1 MHTYIDAHMYS
12 HSCSCIIA
20 TVILADC
27 AVDFGRVTTENDL
40 CQDVSSEIMISL
52 TGEDRSREVEHV
64 DTYESNLFQAIFS
77 GRLQQIMD
85 ELFPGSPVSI
95 LTGTGLAPT
104 EPPNTGSDNLSPGA
118 TAGITMA
125 ILLLALVPL
134 TIFLIRRQRVPP
146 EHKND
151 YAPYEAD
158 GENDIGDM
166 PKESSIS
173 VYTDDNIGETATVG
187 AAATLGASQA
197 DYGKAKVSRS
207 AFEAMEAGEDLVAE
221 PGMDVAPD
229 SSSNAGS
236 SGWSSSA
243 GISSMNTG
251 SMDESADMAAAA
263 GIGMGL
269 AAIGATS
276 ALSRKIDKDKRGY
289 VFWNGIRVCG
299 LAWFVLLYSHVSIFL
314 HHFHLQRGRR
324 RCSHYTGSFPRS
336 VGQSD

>member
-1 MHTYIDAHMYS
+1 MYS
-12 HSCSCIIA
+12 QSCSAII
-20 TVILADC
+20 VILVINIVIVIVVTDC
-27 AVDFGRVTTENDL
+27 AVDFGRVTDENDL
-40 CQDVSSEIMISL
+40 CQDVSSEILLSL
-52 TGEDRSREVEHV
+52 TADDIDREVEHV

-77 GRLQQIMD
+77 GRLQEIMD
-85 ELFPGSPVSI
+85 ELFPGAPVSI
-95 LTGTGLAPT
+95 LTGTGVAPSPV
-104 EPPNTGSDNLSPGA
+104 PPNTGDDNLSPGA
-118 TAGITMA
+118 TAGITVA

-134 TIFLIRRQRVPP
+134 TIFLVRRQRVPP

-151 YAPYEAD
+151 YEPYEAAS
-158 GENDIGDM
+158 EHDIGGLQ
-166 PKESSIS
+166 KESSIS
-173 VYTDDNIGETATVG
+173 VYTDDALADTATVNV
-187 AAATLGASQA
+187 AATLGASQA

-251 SMDESADMAAAA
+251 SVDESADMAAAA

-276 ALSRKIDKDKRGY
+276 ALSRKIDSDKRGY
-289 VFWNGIRVCG
+289 VFANGIRDACVLRLFCI
-299 LAWFVLLYSHVSIFL
+299 VLLTRV
-314 HHFHLQRGRR
+314 HFCILFILQRG
-324 RCSHYTGSFPRS
+324 G
-336 VGQSD
+336 

>member
-1 MHTYIDAHMYS
+1 M
-12 HSCSCIIA
+12 
-20 TVILADC
+20 
-27 AVDFGRVTTENDL
+27 
-40 CQDVSSEIMISL
+40 DVSSQIVVSL
-52 TGEDRSREVEHV
+52 TADDISREVEHV

-77 GRLQQIMD
+77 GRLQEIMD
-85 ELFPGSPVSI
+85 ELFPGAPVSI
-95 LTGTGLAPT
+95 LTGTGEATPDT
-104 EPPNTGSDNLSPGA
+104 PDTGDGNLSPGA

-125 ILLLALVPL
+125 VLLVALVPL

-151 YAPYEAD
+151 YEPYEAD
-158 GENDIGDM
+158 GENDISGLQ
-166 PKESSIS
+166 KESSIS
-173 VYTDDNIGETATVG
+173 VYTDDALGDTSTVG

-276 ALSRKIDKDKRGY
+276 ALSRKIDSDKRGY
-289 VFWNGIRVCG
+289 VFAFA
-299 LAWFVLLYSHVSIFL
+299 L
-314 HHFHLQRGRR
+314 
-324 RCSHYTGSFPRS
+324 
-336 VGQSD
+336 

>member
-1 MHTYIDAHMYS
+1 
-12 HSCSCIIA
+12 
-20 TVILADC
+20 
-27 AVDFGRVTTENDL
+27 
-40 CQDVSSEIMISL
+40 MISL
-52 TGEDRSREVEHV
+52 TGEDQSREVENV

-77 GRLQQIMD
+77 GRLQEIMD
-85 ELFPGSPVSI
+85 ELFPDASVTI
-95 LTGTGLAPT
+95 LTGTGLDSPNS
-104 EPPNTGSDNLSPGA
+104 PNTGDGKLSPGA

-125 ILLLALVPL
+125 ALFLALVPL
-134 TIFLIRRQRVPP
+134 SIFLIRRQRVPP

-151 YAPYEAD
+151 YEPYEAD
-158 GENDIGDM
+158 GENDIGV

-173 VYTDDNIGETATVG
+173 VYTDDALGETATVG
-187 AAATLGASQA
+187 GAATLGASQA

-276 ALSRKIDKDKRGY
+276 ALSRKIDSDKRGY
-289 VFWNGIRVCG
+289 VFYNGIHVCG
-299 LAWFVLLYSHVSIFL
+299 LACFE
-314 HHFHLQRGRR
+314 
-324 RCSHYTGSFPRS
+324 
-336 VGQSD
+336 